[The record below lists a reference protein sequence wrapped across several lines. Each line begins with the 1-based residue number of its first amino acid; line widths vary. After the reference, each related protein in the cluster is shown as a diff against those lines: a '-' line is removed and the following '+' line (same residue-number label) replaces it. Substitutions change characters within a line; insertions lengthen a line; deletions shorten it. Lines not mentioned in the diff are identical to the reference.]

1 MKIYLSILL
10 LLSFVHAPVSAD
22 VMPLKKDD
30 LYVLKVVQVSDTQR
44 IHFQLCEF
52 STENLQ
58 EPKGCI
64 GIGKA
69 NGYTE
74 KQLKDQRLIEKWEA
88 GGLWVGGAALVAIGG
103 WVGIGL
109 GAGAV
114 AGMGFGFVAD
124 AVVIV
129 GSATAGGGAAAA
141 GVYVSSSI
149 NPIEQSKD
157 VRVLEDRVIQ
167 DEEVLVFEGS
177 TVSEFAHRLE
187 QVLKKI
193 RN

>member
-52 STENLQ
+52 STEKLQ

-64 GIGKA
+64 GIGRA

-141 GVYVSSSI
+141 GVYVSDSI
-149 NPIEQSKD
+149 NPIEQGKD
-157 VRVLEDRVIQ
+157 ARVLEDRVIQ

-177 TVSEFAHRLE
+177 TVFEFAQRLE
-187 QVLKKI
+187 RVLKKI
-193 RN
+193 KN

>member
-1 MKIYLSILL
+1 MKIYFSILL

-52 STENLQ
+52 STEKLQ

-74 KQLKDQRLIEKWEA
+74 KQLKDQRLIERWEA

-141 GVYVSSSI
+141 GVYVSDSI
-149 NPIEQSKD
+149 NPIEQGKD
-157 VRVLEDRVIQ
+157 ARVLEDRVIQ

-177 TVSEFAHRLE
+177 TVFEFAQRLE
-187 QVLKKI
+187 RVLKKI
-193 RN
+193 KN